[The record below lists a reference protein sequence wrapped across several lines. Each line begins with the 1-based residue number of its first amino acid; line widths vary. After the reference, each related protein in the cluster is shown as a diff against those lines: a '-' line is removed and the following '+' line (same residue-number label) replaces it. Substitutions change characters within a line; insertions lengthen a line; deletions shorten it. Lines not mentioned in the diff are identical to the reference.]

1 MSHKDSFF
9 YLTQKGR
16 IYLSRCLLGPTIAW
30 THLSAG
36 SQHGSFPHRLTG
48 PHVSHTDQH
57 FPRPQPS
64 PNNYILKNTCFQGKP
79 IVLVQTLTPPR
90 RRRRPPDGRAARE
103 SLPRLPAAA
112 LCLIRRPP
120 ARGIRIGFSHV
131 KGQGLRRRQRGA
143 PQGVLGLR
151 GPRRTVGVSRIRQ

>member
-103 SLPRLPAAA
+103 SLPRLPAPA

-120 ARGIRIGFSHV
+120 AGSGSASAMSKAKVYADVNVVRPKEYWDYEALAVQWG
-131 KGQGLRRRQRGA
+131 
-143 PQGVLGLR
+143 
-151 GPRRTVGVSRIRQ
+151 